1 MLPTYVCCRT
11 LKMSC
16 EYECVY
22 YVVHIM
28 LYTHTLAPKHTHIHT
43 RTHTRNFLFWILKR
57 ILVFKATL
65 DHRVRIVS
73 RFFLSPPPPP
83 KEFPRSLF
91 FFPRHFFLFLFLFSF
106 VQDRKNFPKAFLSV
120 ILKSKCTKTLTL
132 VLLSVTMCY
141 YVLLHLWFCKAS
153 VLRHSLT
160 FWHTWFSVRESV
172 RV

>member
-1 MLPTYVCCRT
+1 MGKNCAKKKGEENMLPTYVCCRT

-91 FFPRHFFLFLFLFSF
+91 FFSPPFFSVSVSVLFCPRS
-106 VQDRKNFPKAFLSV
+106 KEFPKSLSLCDFEKQV
-120 ILKSKCTKTLTL
+120 
-132 VLLSVTMCY
+132 Y
-141 YVLLHLWFCKAS
+141 
-153 VLRHSLT
+153 
-160 FWHTWFSVRESV
+160 
-172 RV
+172 